1 MTLLIN
7 KFLIF
12 LENISNQEQII
23 ENFNALYNFIFT
35 INDIKKINFIRTSNA
50 KN

>member
-12 LENISNQEQII
+12 LENISYYEETIR
-23 ENFNALYNFIFT
+23 NFYARYNFIFT